1 MVLGPQVVVGF
12 PLPEGGC
19 VAEAAE
25 EEVTPVPVLAEVVAE
40 PRVEP
45 GGAVVVV
52 PEVEP
57 VVVDVPEHVVVSF
70 LCFFLRSSALI
81 YIVVNGLDDD
91 SSWKEVET
99 FRRALQLYIRQQ
111 LSGDENIVIW

>member
-45 GGAVVVV
+45 GGAVVLV

-57 VVVDVPEHVVVSF
+57 VAVVVLEHVVVS
-70 LCFFLRSSALI
+70 LPCFFSRFSALI
-81 YIVVNGLDDD
+81 CIVVNGPDDN
-91 SSWKEVET
+91 S
-99 FRRALQLYIRQQ
+99 F
-111 LSGDENIVIW
+111 

>member
-1 MVLGPQVVVGF
+1 MA
-12 PLPEGGC
+12 E
-19 VAEAAE
+19 VAEE
-25 EEVTPVPVLAEVVAE
+25 GVTPVPVLAEVVVE

-45 GGAVVVV
+45 GDAVVV

>member
-1 MVLGPQVVVGF
+1 MVLGLQVVVGF
-12 PLPEGGC
+12 PLLGGGC

-57 VVVDVPEHVVVSF
+57 VVVDVLEHVVVSF
-70 LCFFLRSSALI
+70 PCFFLRFSALI
-81 YIVVNGLDDD
+81 YTVVNGLDDD
-91 SSWKEVET
+91 SFWKEVET
-99 FRRALQLYIRQQ
+99 FL
-111 LSGDENIVIW
+111 E

>member
-57 VVVDVPEHVVVSF
+57 VVVDVLEHVAVSF
-70 LCFFLRSSALI
+70 PCSFSRFSALI
-81 YIVVNGLDDD
+81 CIVVNGPDGN
-91 SSWKEVET
+91 SFWK
-99 FRRALQLYIRQQ
+99 
-111 LSGDENIVIW
+111 